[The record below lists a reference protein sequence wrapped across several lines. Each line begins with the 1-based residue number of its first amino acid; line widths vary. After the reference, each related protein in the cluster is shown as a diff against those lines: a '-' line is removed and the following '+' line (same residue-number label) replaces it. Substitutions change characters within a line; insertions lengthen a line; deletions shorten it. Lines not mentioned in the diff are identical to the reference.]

1 MFNTNFIAKFAK
13 FATDAITKYKAQ
25 RVRDVVSQYCATV
38 DAQVTTTLP
47 VAVEFYRGVA
57 TAIVDKTF
65 EDPTPA
71 LQLVS
76 AVQAV
81 SEHYGPAL
89 KAEFEVLS
97 TKLEERGADPAMLQR
112 VEALFKAIEALT
124 TDVNDH

>member
-1 MFNTNFIAKFAK
+1 MFKSITTFVTYAV
-13 FATDAITKYKAQ
+13 TKYKAQ

-38 DAQVTTTLP
+38 DQQLVTTLP
-47 VAVEFYRGVA
+47 VVSEFYRGVA
-57 TAIVDKTF
+57 SAIVDKTF
-65 EDPTPA
+65 EDPKPA
-71 LQLVS
+71 LQLVA

-89 KAEFEVLS
+89 RAEFDVLS

-112 VEALFKAIEALT
+112 VEALFKAFEDLT

>member
-1 MFNTNFIAKFAK
+1 MFKSIASFVTNAV
-13 FATDAITKYKAQ
+13 TKYKAQ

-38 DAQVTTTLP
+38 DQQVLSTLP
-47 VAVEFYRGVA
+47 VAIEFYRGCA

-65 EDPTPA
+65 EDPAPA
-71 LQLVS
+71 LQLVA

-89 KAEFEVLS
+89 RAEFDVLS
-97 TKLEERGADPAMLQR
+97 AKLEERGADPAMLQR
-112 VEALFKAIEALT
+112 VEALFKAIEGLT

>member
-1 MFNTNFIAKFAK
+1 MFKSIASFVTNAV
-13 FATDAITKYKAQ
+13 TKYKAQ

-38 DAQVTTTLP
+38 DQQVLSTLP
-47 VAVEFYRGVA
+47 VAIEFYRGCA

-65 EDPTPA
+65 EDPKPA
-71 LQLVS
+71 LQLVA

-89 KAEFEVLS
+89 RAEFDVLS

-112 VEALFKAIEALT
+112 VEALFKAIDALT

>member
-1 MFNTNFIAKFAK
+1 MFASIITFVTNAV
-13 FATDAITKYKAQ
+13 TKYKAQ

-38 DAQVTTTLP
+38 DQQVLSTLP
-47 VAVEFYRGVA
+47 VAIEFYRGCA

-65 EDPTPA
+65 EDPKPA
-71 LQLVS
+71 LQLVA

-89 KAEFEVLS
+89 RAEFDVLS

>member
-1 MFNTNFIAKFAK
+1 MFAPIITFVTNAV
-13 FATDAITKYKAQ
+13 TKYKAQ

-38 DAQVTTTLP
+38 DQQVLSTLP
-47 VAVEFYRGVA
+47 VAIEFYRGCA

-65 EDPTPA
+65 EDPAPA
-71 LQLVS
+71 LQLVA

-89 KAEFEVLS
+89 RAEFDVLS
-97 TKLEERGADPAMLQR
+97 AKLEERGADPAMLQR
-112 VEALFKAIEALT
+112 VEALFKAIEGLT

>member
-1 MFNTNFIAKFAK
+1 MFKSL
-13 FATDAITKYKAQ
+13 TDAVRNAVTKYKAQ

-38 DAQVTTTLP
+38 DTQVTTTLP
-47 VAVEFYRGVA
+47 VAIEFYRGVA

-65 EDPTPA
+65 EDPKPA
-71 LQLVS
+71 LQLVA

-89 KAEFEVLS
+89 RAEFDVLS
-97 TKLEERGADPAMLQR
+97 TKLEERGTDPAMLQR
-112 VEALFKAIEALT
+112 VEALFKAVEALT

>member
-1 MFNTNFIAKFAK
+1 MFKFNTLTQFVTNAV
-13 FATDAITKYKAQ
+13 TKYKAQ

-65 EDPTPA
+65 ENPAPA
-71 LQLVS
+71 LQLVA

-89 KAEFEVLS
+89 SAEFDVLS
-97 TKLEERGADPAMLQR
+97 AKLEERGADPAMLQR
-112 VEALFKAIEALT
+112 VEALFKAIEGLT

>member
-1 MFNTNFIAKFAK
+1 MFKSITTFVTNAV
-13 FATDAITKYKAQ
+13 TKYKAQ

-38 DAQVTTTLP
+38 DTQVMTTMP
-47 VAVEFYRGVA
+47 VAIEFYRGVA

-65 EDPTPA
+65 EDPAPA
-71 LQLVS
+71 LQLVA

-89 KAEFEVLS
+89 RAEFDVLS

>member
-1 MFNTNFIAKFAK
+1 MFKLTSLTSFVTNAV
-13 FATDAITKYKAQ
+13 TKYKAQ

-38 DAQVTTTLP
+38 DTQVTTTLP
-47 VAVEFYRGVA
+47 VAIEFYRGVA

-65 EDPTPA
+65 EDPKPA
-71 LQLVS
+71 LQLVA

-89 KAEFEVLS
+89 RAEFDVLS

>member
-1 MFNTNFIAKFAK
+1 MFKSIASFVTNAV
-13 FATDAITKYKAQ
+13 TKYKAQ

-38 DAQVTTTLP
+38 DQQVLSTMP
-47 VAVEFYRGVA
+47 VAIEFYRGVA
-57 TAIVDKTF
+57 TAVVDKTF
-65 EDPTPA
+65 EDPAPA

-76 AVQAV
+76 AIQAV

-89 KAEFEVLS
+89 RAEFDVLS

-112 VEALFKAIEALT
+112 VEALFKAIEGLT